1 MTRRQMVDFDL
12 HGLAGIRLVD
22 ATDRDV
28 AAVGRQLG
36 PLPRRLEREPDI
48 VIRFVDRIEL
58 GSRMRYLGAHDA
70 GFTDDAFF
78 VLKSRKEPV
87 VLRIPMAGIGGPVEL
102 LCEHGPP
109 AVPFLIAIVNLTVL
123 GNGALPL
130 HAAAFELD
138 GVGVLVTG
146 WSKGGKTEVLMGAAA
161 AGARYIGDE
170 WVYLTTDGRMH
181 GIPEPIRL
189 WDWHLDQLP
198 DVRRRLGF
206 GARSRLAA
214 LGLTTRLI
222 RAVPRALR
230 RLPPVRLARRALPV
244 LEGQL
249 HVDVPPERLFDDLRN
264 QTGRLDHVVLVESA
278 AGPGIEVR
286 SVDPGEVAHRMVA
299 SLLYERQDLIA
310 LSLQARFAFP
320 DLEIPG
326 LATFEARQRDLL
338 ERCLA
343 GRPAHVVTHPY
354 PVDIRALFDA
364 VRPLIG

>member
-1 MTRRQMVDFDL
+1 MTRRQTVDFDL
-12 HGLAGIRLVD
+12 HGLAGIRLLD

-36 PLPRRLEREPDI
+36 PLPRRLDREPDI
-48 VIRFVDRIEL
+48 VIRFVDQVEL
-58 GSRMRYLGAHDA
+58 GSRLRYLGAHDA

-78 VLKSRKEPV
+78 VLKSRKEPI
-87 VLRIPMAGIGGPVEL
+87 VLRIPMAGIGGPMEL

-109 AVPFLIAIVNLTVL
+109 AVPYLIALVNLAVL

-146 WSKGGKTEVLMGAAA
+146 WSKGGKTEVLMGAAG

-189 WDWHLDQLP
+189 WAWHLDQLP
-198 DVRRRLGF
+198 EVRRRLGF
-206 GARSRLAA
+206 GARARLAS
-214 LGLTTRLI
+214 LGLVTRGI
-222 RAVPRALR
+222 RAVPRGLR
-230 RLPPVRLARRALPV
+230 RGPLRLARRTLPI
-244 LEGQL
+244 LEGQM
-249 HVDVPPERLFDDLRN
+249 HVDVPPEQLFDDLRD
-264 QTGRLDHVVLVESA
+264 QTGRIDHVVLVESA

-286 SVDPGEVAHRMVA
+286 AVDPGEIAHRMVA

-320 DLEIPG
+320 DLEIAS

-354 PVDIRALFDA
+354 PVDLGALFDA